1 MGRGAGTGGPDEEE
15 ARMTRFA
22 IDAHAAVRLVGEG
35 FTVPEGHQ
43 LVAPNLLR
51 SEAMGLLYRDVRA
64 GVIEPARA
72 DVLLERLTTLRVRL
86 LGDRVSRA
94 VAWRIATEGG
104 WDDTAPAEYVA
115 VARLQADVLVA
126 LDPDLAA
133 RARGLVDVVPVETL
147 LAAQ

>member
-1 MGRGAGTGGPDEEE
+1 
-15 ARMTRFA
+15 MTRFA
-22 IDAHAAVRLVGEG
+22 IDAPAAVRLVEQG
-35 FTVPEGHQ
+35 FAVPDGHQ

-64 GVIEPARA
+64 GALDAARA
-72 DVLLERLTTLRVRL
+72 GELLERLTTLRVRL

-94 VAWRIATEGG
+94 VAWRIATEQG

-126 LDPDLAA
+126 LDANLAR
-133 RARGLVDVVPVETL
+133 RAQGLVPLAPVEDL
-147 LAAQ
+147 LALRAP